1 MRSLAAATATVVT
14 TLSLAVGAAE
24 AQAPTPVVSI
34 QPKAGQSLQQL
45 IYSGFGYRVTS
56 NAEIAFTAKLTMKYK
71 GKTMSLTKGL
81 RAETNYG
88 QSADPVEY
96 SMPAVSEKVAKTLRK
111 LKKATVKLTV
121 IATGAGGYSK
131 TLVKSAKLSHG

>member
-1 MRSLAAATATVVT
+1 MRTPAAAAAAVLT
-14 TLSLAVGAAE
+14 TLLLVAGAAQ
-24 AQAPTPVVSI
+24 AQAPTPTVSI

-45 IYSGFGYRVTS
+45 IYSGFSYSVTT
-56 NAEIAFTAKLTMKYK
+56 NAEITFTAKLTMKYK

-88 QSADPVEY
+88 QSTDPVEY

-121 IATGAGGYSK
+121 VATGAGGYEK
-131 TLVKSAKLSHG
+131 TLVKNAKLPHG